1 MTDMARIGGSPPG
14 QPCWDLVTGDNR
26 PLMVSELAGKP
37 VSLDVETVGT
47 DPWQG
52 GSLPEVKTASIR
64 ESRVIAARVTN
75 SMPR

>member
-14 QPCWDLVTGDNR
+14 QPCWDLVTGASR

-47 DPWQG
+47 DPWQP
-52 GSLPEVKTASIR
+52 GSRLRMVQL
-64 ESRVIAARVTN
+64 AAGPGRAWIDFT
-75 SMPR
+75 PGP